1 MHKTLR
7 PAAAAWARAA
17 NINDPIIG
25 ILVHLTQEAFD
36 FSSLIHTAELCRLY
50 DSAGVADARREE
62 ENADEYSWQFLYHKR
77 RHAAQVAR
85 LHLRCPFSL
94 LPRVLTVPI
103 HSKPSFLSFLS
114 H

>member
-1 MHKTLR
+1 MNKAFSEANAGKRTRLTDPRLIKIQIAGRSLCLPSRQLQVSQGMHKTLR

-36 FSSLIHTAELCRLY
+36 FSSLIHTAELRRLY

-62 ENADEYSWQFLYHKR
+62 ENAD
-77 RHAAQVAR
+77 
-85 LHLRCPFSL
+85 
-94 LPRVLTVPI
+94 
-103 HSKPSFLSFLS
+103 
-114 H
+114 